1 MSRWQSVASRW
12 DEDLEP
18 SRRHGS
24 LLMAAGRI
32 GLGVAGVVLLT
43 VLAFHV
49 LGWVIGAVFFAVKVA
64 VLAAVVAA
72 IVMLVRRL
80 R

>member
-1 MSRWQSVASRW
+1 MSKWETVASRW
-12 DEDLEP
+12 DEDMEV
-18 SRRHGS
+18 RHRGS
-24 LLMAAGRI
+24 LAMAAARI
-32 GLGVAGVVLLT
+32 GLGVAGVVMLT

-49 LGWVIGAVFFAVKVA
+49 VGWLVGAVFFAFKIA